1 MVVTIHQPD
10 FLPWLGFFDRWA
22 KSDLYIVLDDVQF
35 LRRGWHNRDEI
46 KTKDGVKW
54 LTVPVVK
61 KGRGDQIIRDVRI
74 DYGSNWHQKH
84 LGTIEANYKKAPH
97 FDDCFETVCQ
107 IYSKKQSFL
116 FDLNMDLLRFVGD
129 ELGITSPLA
138 FASDYNI
145 HSTGS
150 RRLLDLV
157 KAVSGSAY
165 LTGEGS
171 KAYLNEAL
179 FSREKIQVVWQEFEH
194 PVYRQLHGRFVPML
208 SVLDF
213 LMMRG
218 ESGGKEEVHVG
229 G

>member
-35 LRRGWHNRDEI
+35 LRRGWHNRDKI
-46 KTKDGVKW
+46 KTRDGVKW
-54 LTVPVVK
+54 LTVPVLK
-61 KGRGDQIIRDVRI
+61 KGQGHQIIRDVRI

-84 LGTIEANYKKAPH
+84 LGTIEASYKKAAN
-97 FDDCFETVCQ
+97 FDHCFERIRQ
-107 IYSKKQSFL
+107 IYSRKPTFL
-116 FDLNMDLLRFVGD
+116 LDLNMDLLRFVGD

-138 FASDYNI
+138 FASDYDI
-145 HSTGS
+145 DSTGS

-157 KAVSGSAY
+157 KVVSGSAY

-171 KAYLNEAL
+171 KAYLKEAL
-179 FSREKIQVVWQEFEH
+179 FNREKIQVVWQEFEH
-194 PVYRQLHGRFVPML
+194 PVYRQLHGPFVPML

-213 LMMRG
+213 LMMQGVKG
-218 ESGGKEEVHVG
+218 E
-229 G
+229 

>member
-10 FLPWLGFFDRWA
+10 FLPWLGFFDRWV

-35 LRRGWHNRDEI
+35 LRRGWHNRDKI

-54 LTVPVVK
+54 LTVPVVR
-61 KGRGDQIIRDVRI
+61 KGRGDQIIRDVKI

-97 FDDCFETVCQ
+97 FDACFETVCQ

-129 ELGITSPLA
+129 ELGITSPLV

-145 HSTGS
+145 GSAGS

-171 KAYLNEAL
+171 KAYLNETL

-218 ESGGKEEVHVG
+218 LEG
-229 G
+229 